1 MIELRAHLQSDDEED
16 LSSLPRTQALRE
28 RLDKCDV
35 IYALTGNTGQLVLL
49 ARVKGGEYV

>member
-1 MIELRAHLQSDDEED
+1 MIELRAHLQSDDEEA